1 MLEQLTRVQRSISQR
16 SPLNEVLDAITEGAA
31 TLLDE
36 RVVALSLVDV
46 DDDSTV
52 VLVSSAGVAGAQL
65 DAIRRLPVGEGAVG
79 QAISD
84 DRLVVMEDYAHA
96 PNALPP
102 IAAHGLRAAMA
113 APVHENGK
121 AVGSLAVGSYR
132 DGRRYTPY
140 ERETLWAFAQQASV
154 ALNDARTVDALNR
167 SFSDAVHQA
176 LHDSLTA
183 LPNRALLIDR
193 LDHALARA
201 RRWGSAISVLFVDL
215 DDFKVVN
222 DSLGHR
228 VGDQLLTEVA
238 DRLRRCIRSS
248 DTAAR
253 LGGDEFAVLLEDAGD
268 GLDATT
274 VAERILDD
282 LRRPSTV
289 DGHDVLANASI
300 GIAGTTS
307 GTEEAG
313 ELLRNADMAM
323 YRAKSQGKGRFA
335 FFEPEMHTALLER
348 LELEAEMR
356 RGIEAGEFR
365 LHYQPIVT
373 VDDGRVVGLEAL
385 VRWQHPVRGMVPPA
399 SFIPLAEESGLIVPL
414 GRWVLGE
421 ACRYLRAWQEETP
434 PPTPVY
440 VSVNVSAHQLHQ
452 IGYAREVAEVLEAT
466 GLDPASLV
474 LEITESVFM
483 QDSEAT
489 LEKLAELRAVGVRL
503 ALDDFGTGYS
513 SIGYLRRFPID
524 VLKIDK
530 SFVDALGTQTQDASL
545 ADAIVAMGAALNI
558 ETLAEG
564 VEDADQHDRLRAL
577 GCNFAQGYLF
587 ARPLEPSVLTALL
600 ARSQGRL
607 LSADAA

>member
-1 MLEQLTRVQRSISQR
+1 
-16 SPLNEVLDAITEGAA
+16 
-31 TLLDE
+31 
-36 RVVALSLVDV
+36 
-46 DDDSTV
+46 
-52 VLVSSAGVAGAQL
+52 
-65 DAIRRLPVGEGAVG
+65 
-79 QAISD
+79 
-84 DRLVVMEDYAHA
+84 
-96 PNALPP
+96 
-102 IAAHGLRAAMA
+102 
-113 APVHENGK
+113 
-121 AVGSLAVGSYR
+121 
-132 DGRRYTPY
+132 
-140 ERETLWAFAQQASV
+140 
-154 ALNDARTVDALNR
+154 
-167 SFSDAVHQA
+167 
-176 LHDSLTA
+176 
-183 LPNRALLIDR
+183 
-193 LDHALARA
+193 
-201 RRWGSAISVLFVDL
+201 
-215 DDFKVVN
+215 
-222 DSLGHR
+222 
-228 VGDQLLTEVA
+228 
-238 DRLRRCIRSS
+238 
-248 DTAAR
+248 
-253 LGGDEFAVLLEDAGD
+253 
-268 GLDATT
+268 
-274 VAERILDD
+274 
-282 LRRPSTV
+282 
-289 DGHDVLANASI
+289 
-300 GIAGTTS
+300 
-307 GTEEAG
+307 
-313 ELLRNADMAM
+313 
-323 YRAKSQGKGRFA
+323 
-335 FFEPEMHTALLER
+335 
-348 LELEAEMR
+348 
-356 RGIEAGEFR
+356 
-365 LHYQPIVT
+365 
-373 VDDGRVVGLEAL
+373 VGLEAL